1 MMNHPSP
8 YLNRELSWLEFNQRV
23 LDEAADPDVPLL
35 ERLKFLAIT
44 ASNLDEF
51 FMVRVGGLRLLINE
65 GSTKPDPSGLTPR
78 QQLAAVRQRVRD
90 LCACQER
97 LYREELEPALA
108 EAGIGRVGPA
118 IREGEQ
124 SHFLSRV
131 FDAEVGLVVTPA
143 AVHEPDRFPLVAN
156 LGLHLAVRL
165 RPEAGD
171 PKRRPRYAVVPL
183 GGPLPRILPL
193 PTEAG
198 HGYVLVED
206 LVRAFA
212 DRLFP
217 GERIAEAVAFRV
229 TRNAGMSVDEDG
241 AFDLLA
247 EMEGVLDARTFSACI
262 RLEVEASAS
271 KLMTRF
277 LSRALA
283 VTPEDIYPTRAP
295 LGLGDFMELA
305 GIEAQEALRYPG
317 MPPVAPAT
325 VDASQPMFPQIAKRD
340 ILLCHPFESF
350 EPVLR
355 FLREAAADP
364 DVLAIKQVLYRTSKN
379 SPVIEALR
387 AAAAAGKYV
396 TALVEI
402 KARFDEARNIDW
414 ARRLEMD
421 GVQVIYGVKGLKTHA
436 KICLV
441 VRREPR
447 GIVRYLHFG
456 TGNYNERTA
465 KLYSDISLMTCDE
478 DLGSDASVFFNA
490 VAGYSTPQAFRRLA
504 VAPVGLRERLVELID
519 AEAER
524 RRQGQKARI
533 DAKMNSLVD
542 TEVIEALYR
551 ASRAGVKIRLNVRG
565 ICCLRPGVKGLS
577 ENIEVVSIV
586 DRFLEHARI
595 MVFHHGGDGLVFIS
609 SADWMPRNLRGRVEL
624 LVPVDDHDCRR
635 KLVAILD
642 TYFRDNCKAR
652 RLLPDGG
659 YEPVT
664 AGRTPCRA
672 QYALHD
678 MAAKTVLAERRRR
691 KNVFEPHR
699 PANGGAPPA

>member
-1 MMNHPSP
+1 MNEQSP

-23 LDEAADPDVPLL
+23 LDEAANPEVPLL

-51 FMVRVGGLRLLINE
+51 FMVRVGGLRLLIEE
-65 GSTKPDPSGLTPR
+65 GSTRPDPSGLTPR

-97 LYREELEPALA
+97 IYREELEPALA
-108 EAGIGRVGPA
+108 AAGIRRVGPA
-118 IREGEQ
+118 VGEAGQ
-124 SHFLSRV
+124 DHVLARL
-131 FDAEVGLVVTPA
+131 FDGEIGLIVTPA
-143 AVHEPDRFPLVAN
+143 AVPDPKRFPLVAN

-165 RPEAGD
+165 RPAAAD
-171 PKRRPRYAVVPL
+171 PKRQPRYAVVPL
-183 GGPLPRILPL
+183 GGPLARVLSLSAETGRRYILL
-193 PTEAG
+193 
-198 HGYVLVED
+198 ED

-247 EMEGVLDARTFSACI
+247 EMEGVLDARTFSGCI
-262 RLEVEASAS
+262 RLEIEASAS
-271 KLMTRF
+271 KVLTRF
-277 LSRALA
+277 LTRCLA
-283 VTPEDIYPTRAP
+283 VAPDDVYPSLAP
-295 LGLGDFMELA
+295 VGLGELMELA
-305 GIEAQEALRYPG
+305 GIEAEGSLRYPG
-317 MPPVAPAT
+317 MPPLAPAA
-325 VDASQPMFPQIAKRD
+325 VDPSQPMFPQIAKRD
-340 ILLCHPFESF
+340 ILLCHPYESF

-364 DVLAIKQVLYRTSKN
+364 DVLAIKQVLYRVSKD
-379 SPVIEALR
+379 SPIVEALR
-387 AAAAAGKYV
+387 EAAAAGKYV
-396 TALVEI
+396 TALVEV

-414 ARRLEMD
+414 ARRLEMA

-436 KICLV
+436 KICMV
-441 VRREPR
+441 MRREPR

-465 KLYSDISLMTCDE
+465 KLYSDISLLTCAE
-478 DLGSDASVFFNA
+478 DLGADASAFFNA
-490 VAGYSTPQAFRRLA
+490 VAGYSTPQSFRRLA
-504 VAPVGLRERLVELID
+504 VAPIGLRERLLELID

-533 DAKMNSLVD
+533 VAKMNSLVD
-542 TEVIEALYR
+542 TEVIDALYR
-551 ASRAGVKIRLNVRG
+551 ASQAGVKIRLNIRG

-595 MVFHHGGDGLVFIS
+595 MVFHHGGDERVFIS

-624 LVPVDDHDCRR
+624 LVPVEDPDCRR
-635 KLVAILD
+635 RLTAILD

-652 RLLPDGG
+652 RLLADGS
-659 YEPVT
+659 YKRVS
-664 AGRTPCRA
+664 AGRVPVRA

-678 MAAKTVLAERRRR
+678 LMGSDVLAEQRRR

-699 PANGGAPPA
+699 SQANGG

>member
-1 MMNHPSP
+1 MNEQSP
-8 YLNRELSWLEFNQRV
+8 YLNREISWLEFNQRV
-23 LDEAADPDVPLL
+23 LDEAANPEVPLL

-51 FMVRVGGLRLLINE
+51 FMVRVGGLRLLIE
-65 GSTKPDPSGLTPR
+65 EDSPRLDPSGLTPR

-97 LYREELEPALA
+97 IYREELEPALA
-108 EAGIGRVGPA
+108 EAGIRRVGPA
-118 IREGEQ
+118 IGEAGQ
-124 SHFLSRV
+124 DHVLARL
-131 FDAEVGLVVTPA
+131 FDGEIGLIVTPA
-143 AVHEPDRFPLVAN
+143 AVRDPKRFPLVAN

-165 RPEAGD
+165 RPAAAD
-171 PKRRPRYAVVPL
+171 PKHQPRYAVVPL
-183 GGPLPRILPL
+183 GGPLTRVLPL
-193 PTEAG
+193 PAETG
-198 HGYVLVED
+198 RRYILIED

-212 DRLFP
+212 ERLFP

-229 TRNAGMSVDEDG
+229 TRNAGMCVDEDG

-247 EMEGVLDARTFSACI
+247 EMEGVLDARTFSGCI
-262 RLEVEASAS
+262 RLEIAASAS
-271 KLMTRF
+271 KVLTRF
-277 LSRALA
+277 LTRALA
-283 VTPEDIYPTRAP
+283 VAPDDVYPTLAP
-295 LGLGDFMELA
+295 VGLGDLMELA
-305 GIEAQEALRYPG
+305 GIEAEGSLRYPG
-317 MPPVAPAT
+317 MPPLAPAA
-325 VDASQPMFPQIAKRD
+325 VDPSQPMFPQIARRD
-340 ILLCHPFESF
+340 ILLCHPYESF

-364 DVLAIKQVLYRTSKN
+364 DVLAIKQVLYRISED
-379 SPVIEALR
+379 SPVVEALR
-387 AAAAAGKYV
+387 EAAAAGKYV
-396 TALVEI
+396 TALVEV

-414 ARRLEMD
+414 ARRLEMA

-436 KICLV
+436 KICMV
-441 VRREPR
+441 MRREPR

-465 KLYSDISLMTCDE
+465 KLYSDISLLTCAE
-478 DLGSDASVFFNA
+478 ELGADASAFFNA
-490 VAGYSTPQAFRRLA
+490 VAGYSTPQSFRRLA
-504 VAPVGLRERLVELID
+504 VAPIGLRERLLELID

-533 DAKMNSLVD
+533 VAKMNSLVD
-542 TEVIEALYR
+542 TEVIDALYR
-551 ASRAGVKIRLNVRG
+551 ASQAGVKIRLNIRG

-595 MVFHHGGDGLVFIS
+595 MVFHHGGDERVFIS

-624 LVPVDDHDCRR
+624 LVPVGDPDCRR
-635 KLVAILD
+635 RLTAILD

-652 RLLPDGG
+652 RLLADGS
-659 YEPVT
+659 YKRVS
-664 AGRTPCRA
+664 AGRVPVRA
-672 QYALHD
+672 QYALHELV
-678 MAAKTVLAERRRR
+678 AGEVLAEQRRR

-699 PANGGAPPA
+699 SQANGGQAG